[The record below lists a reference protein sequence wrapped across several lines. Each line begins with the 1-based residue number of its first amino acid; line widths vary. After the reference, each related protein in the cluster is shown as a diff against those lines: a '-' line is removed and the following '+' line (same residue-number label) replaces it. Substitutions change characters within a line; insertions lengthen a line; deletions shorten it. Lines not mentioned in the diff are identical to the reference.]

1 MDHLEMMLKTAEFY
15 EKESD
20 RLIKKLEKAKS
31 KKQAAA
37 VLNELKSL
45 KSKILFEITQIE
57 KIIEE
62 NSEL

>member
-1 MDHLEMMLKTAEFY
+1 MDHLQMMLKTAEFY

-20 RLIKKLEKAKS
+20 RLIKKLEKVKS

>member
-1 MDHLEMMLKTAEFY
+1 MMLKTAEFY

>member
-1 MDHLEMMLKTAEFY
+1 MMLKTAEFY

-20 RLIKKLEKAKS
+20 RLIKKLEKVKS

-62 NSEL
+62 NSDL

>member
-20 RLIKKLEKAKS
+20 RLIKKLEKVKS

>member
-1 MDHLEMMLKTAEFY
+1 MMLKTAEFY

-20 RLIKKLEKAKS
+20 RLIKKLEKVKS

>member
-20 RLIKKLEKAKS
+20 RLLKKLEKCKS
-31 KKQAAA
+31 KKQSAA
-37 VLNELKSL
+37 VLNELTSL
-45 KSKILFEITQIE
+45 KKKIVFEISQIE

-62 NSEL
+62 NSDL

>member
-1 MDHLEMMLKTAEFY
+1 MDHLQMMLKTAEFY

-62 NSEL
+62 NSDL

>member
-62 NSEL
+62 NSDL

>member
-1 MDHLEMMLKTAEFY
+1 MDHLQMMLKTAEFY